1 MQRRHFLAAIPFA
14 LGFGAKGALA
24 QDDPLGAIFM
34 QLPAQIRRDLQEEL
48 SWGGFYEGALDA
60 AWGPGTRRGVI
71 EAAQFLPQNS
81 RGRIQPDLSSVAG
94 AQRFMT
100 GLARKEYSAW
110 LYGEG
115 EENDTGL

>member
-1 MQRRHFLAAIPFA
+1 MIPLS
-14 LGFGAKGALA
+14 LGLVATGAMA

-34 QLPAQIRRDLQEEL
+34 QLPAKMRRDLQEEL
-48 SWGGFYEGALDA
+48 SFGGFYQGALDA

-81 RGRIQPDLSSVAG
+81 RGRIQPDLSHVRG
-94 AQRFMT
+94 VQTFMT

-115 EENDTGL
+115 EENDMGQ